1 MSGLGRPPR
10 AGGARP
16 EGLTYTRIGID
27 SDPNVPKTQVVFFQD
42 ADGRAPVR
50 EWLRELRRSDAHAHA
65 KCVARVE
72 RLAELGHELR
82 RPEADYLRDGIYE
95 LRARK
100 GHVNYRILYFF
111 HGRQVVVLA
120 HALTKEDAVPAP
132 DIQRAVTRK
141 SLVEKDPKTH
151 IHED

>member
-1 MSGLGRPPR
+1 MS
-10 AGGARP
+10 
-16 EGLTYTRIGID
+16 YTNFGID
-27 SDPNVPKTQVVFFQD
+27 SEPKVPKTQVVFFQE

-50 EWLRELRRSDAHAHA
+50 EWLRDLRRSDVQAHA

-95 LRARK
+95 LRAKK

-111 HGRQVVVLA
+111 HGRHCVVLA
-120 HALTKEDAVPAP
+120 HALTKEDAVPAI
-132 DIQRAVTRK
+132 DIQRAATRK
-141 SLVEKDPKTH
+141 LLVEKDPKAH